1 MDSQYKK
8 QGRLSVL
15 LVGLLYVALSG
26 CGILPQI
33 GSHSPT
39 HIEQP
44 MSAPYQPVR
53 IVQLCLDT
61 PPLFPARLM
70 HEATSTIADRID
82 SAVTVNFGGLL
93 VFVTYI
99 SHDSYQNAAIQF
111 SVPAFPADP
120 VSPPPPRQGD
130 DPYANAKSQSEY
142 QKAVA
147 AWQAQ
152 LTAQHRKLA
161 ALRAQ
166 VKQWTNTLR
175 SLPAPFDNTGADVWG
190 CLQDASQH
198 FQDVAGEK
206 FLLIASPLINN
217 TLLQASRNVS
227 LAGAS
232 VRVIWHTCW
241 VASTCQA
248 NNAYWRHIFL
258 QFGAKDVTMYDP
270 AQSAVEKP
278 TF

>member
-1 MDSQYKK
+1 MKSLFRKS
-8 QGRLSVL
+8 GFNSALLSYIL
-15 LVGLLYVALSG
+15 LVVLSG
-26 CGILPQI
+26 CGIIPQI
-33 GSHSPT
+33 GSHSPKQ
-39 HIEQP
+39 IEQP
-44 MSAPYQPVR
+44 IITPYQPVR

-61 PPLFPARLM
+61 PPLYPARLM
-70 HEATSTIADRID
+70 HEAAMAVADSID

-120 VSPPPPRQGD
+120 VSPPPPKQGD
-130 DPYANAKSQSEY
+130 DPYANAQSQSEY

-175 SLPAPFDNTGADVWG
+175 ALPAPFDNSGADVWG

-198 FQDVAGEK
+198 FQGLAGEK
-206 FLLIASPLINN
+206 NLLIASPLINN
-217 TLLQASRNVS
+217 TLLQASQNIS

-241 VASTCQA
+241 IASTCQA